1 MLSAVQKNSLILI
14 FALLALTLLPLKEVA
29 ELKFSGVPKKI
40 FEFQDTI
47 YSDYLRMADVFPAT
61 ENTVVIVV
69 EGSLFDPDHFNRLLQ
84 LETHLQEVETVSGIA
99 SIFSLPEVE
108 TLLLDDFDFTRK
120 NRLELS
126 DLQALKE
133 QWTKAPPRLVAK
145 NQNAA
150 MLLVE
155 LETHDRSI
163 EQNTELFEQSLFQA
177 IENIFPTPPR
187 VHLAG
192 TPMMQLSIDRQ
203 LTQDTLLINIISFTL
218 ATVIALILFRSVF
231 ALFVLS
237 IGPTVGVIWTLAV
250 MSLLGDSLSILTAVV
265 PPLLFVLGY
274 TNSAHI
280 LFEVLAISEDVE
292 KPTPLYQEIKP
303 VLKACLIS
311 ALTTGIGFGSLM
323 VSSSPIIREFGFYCS
338 IGCLLTFVAV
348 AIFTPIA
355 ALATRMKVRLDSG
368 RILKVGNTVL
378 SKVGSWVTSKPRSV
392 AISSLGMLV
401 VLSMLATQNHF
412 NYSIKENFSKD
423 SEYQN
428 AIRFVDQ
435 EFGGSFTATVMIEWQ
450 QAEVTLQE
458 IVAAEQA
465 VENALRSEFQDG
477 AIFGLKQLLGAKA
490 GVTNLDDLTL
500 QVPRT
505 VLNQLIDFDRK
516 TSIVT
521 LQVPDAGSH
530 VLIPKYE
537 KIREALTLLEA
548 EFENF
553 EISLTGISPIA
564 VYSSDQ
570 NIKDMT
576 VSLFLTL
583 IVVFVIMVLFIGS
596 WRQAL
601 ISMFPNILPI
611 VGVAALLVVLQE
623 DLYFNNLLV
632 FAICLGIAIDDTVHY
647 VMRYKRN
654 IAAGKPTSEA
664 IKSAI
669 SSIGLV
675 LIFTSLIIGAGFF
688 ALTFSS
694 IGVVSLMGTLAV
706 SALILALIADLVI
719 LPALLMIESGGVKS
733 DQMVTES
740 TETK

>member
-1 MLSAVQKNSLILI
+1 MLSAVQKNSLILV
-14 FALLALTLLPLKEVA
+14 LTLVALTLLPVKEVA

-47 YSDYLRMADVFPAT
+47 YSDYLWMADVFPAT
-61 ENTVVIVV
+61 ENTVVIVI
-69 EGSLFDPDHFNRLLQ
+69 EGSLFDPEHFNPLLQ
-84 LETHLQEVETVSGIA
+84 LETDLKELETVSGIA

-108 TLLLDDFDFTRK
+108 TLLNDDVDFTRK
-120 NRLELS
+120 SRVELS
-126 DLQALKE
+126 DLQTLKQRWGE
-133 QWTKAPPRLVAK
+133 TPPRLVGK
-145 NQNAA
+145 NQNAS
-150 MLLVE
+150 MFLVE
-155 LETHDRSI
+155 LETENRSI
-163 EQNTELFEQSLFQA
+163 EQNTELFEQSTVQA
-177 IENIFPTPPR
+177 IEKNFPQPPR

-203 LTQDTLLINIISFTL
+203 LTEDTLLINIISFTL

-280 LFEVLAISEDVE
+280 LFEVLANPDDLEE
-292 KPTPLYQEIKP
+292 PGPLYQAIKP

-311 ALTTGIGFGSLM
+311 ALTTGIGFGSLL

-338 IGCLLTFVAV
+338 IGCLITFVAV

-355 ALATRMKVRLDSG
+355 ALATQMRRRLNSK
-368 RILKVGNTVL
+368 RILKVGQSAL
-378 SKVGSWVTSKPRSV
+378 SRVGGWVTSKPRSV
-392 AISSLGMLV
+392 AISSLVMLV
-401 VLSMLATQNHF
+401 VLSLLATQNHF
-412 NYSIKENFSKD
+412 NYSIKENFSKN

-450 QAEVTLQE
+450 DDAVSLQE
-458 IVAAEQA
+458 IVNAQQT
-465 VENALRSEFQDG
+465 VENVLRSEFKDG
-477 AIFGLKQLLGAKA
+477 AVFGLKQLLGPLANA
-490 GVTNLDDLTL
+490 TNRDVLPL
-500 QVPRT
+500 QVPSA

-516 TSIVT
+516 VSIVT
-521 LQVPDAGSH
+521 LQVPDTGSH

-537 KIREALTLLEA
+537 RIREALTLLEQQTD
-548 EFENF
+548 EFK
-553 EISLTGISPIA
+553 ISLTGISPIA

-583 IVVFVIMVLFIGS
+583 IVVFAIMIVFIGS

-654 IAAGKPTSEA
+654 ITAGKPTSEA

-706 SALILALIADLVI
+706 SALVLALIADLVI
-719 LPALLMIESGGVKS
+719 LPAFLMIETGAADSSKIVK
-733 DQMVTES
+733 ES
-740 TETK
+740 LKTK